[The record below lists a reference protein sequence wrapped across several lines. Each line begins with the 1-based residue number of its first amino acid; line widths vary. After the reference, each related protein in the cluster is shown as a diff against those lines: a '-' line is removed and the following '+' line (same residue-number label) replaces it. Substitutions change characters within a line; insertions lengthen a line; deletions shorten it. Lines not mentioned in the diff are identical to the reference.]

1 MSLIRIKH
9 ALRKTEIGAEF
20 NVMGYIAHHGLEAL
34 ATPSQIADHFHM
46 TTPMVA
52 KVIRTLQRK
61 KYIVAK
67 TDPNDHRK
75 TRLQLTKKGEHNLK
89 QKIGAVYK

>member
-1 MSLIRIKH
+1 MSFIRIKH

-20 NVMGYIAHHGLEAL
+20 NVMGYIAHHGLETL
-34 ATPSQIADHFHM
+34 ATPSQIAHQFHM

-61 KYIVAK
+61 KYITVK
-67 TDPNDHRK
+67 TDPKDHRK
-75 TRLQLTKKGEHNLK
+75 SLLQLTKAGERNLR
-89 QKIGAVYK
+89 QKMGAVHK